1 MTTLRWIA
9 AMLLVLVLPGCSM
22 SVFESLP
29 PGEITR
35 CAPTWPGYW
44 AQIKSPGDKPPGEST
59 PEVVEIDA
67 SCSKPGDTTNSAPLA
82 LITTPDGRQYI
93 EFLTSDGRPQCQP
106 GKDDPNKKCGH
117 LLLRYEYT
125 GDEIRVYD
133 VDHARLAALIG
144 KQKIRGETEKMPLHE
159 GNDTQPP
166 IHFNLVNGDAR
177 RIDKVLKD
185 NPGLFQREP
194 MAVMR
199 RATPEQIAEAQSKQA
214 AERATKDT
222 IDASGQ
228 ASESK

>member
-44 AQIKSPGDKPPGEST
+44 ARIKSPGDKPPGKSA

-67 SCSKPGDTTNSAPLA
+67 SCSKPGDTNSAPLA

-133 VDHARLAALIG
+133 VDHARLASLIG
-144 KQKIRGETEKMPLHE
+144 KQKIREVNDPDAVLDAGIHLVEGNNIFGVMVFDLHE
-159 GNDTQPP
+159 VAHLTVRALRQLDANLHIDPLVAAGGHEVDLLGIILADIHIVPP
-166 IHFNLVNGDAR
+166 PL
-177 RIDKVLKD
+177 
-185 NPGLFQREP
+185 
-194 MAVMR
+194 
-199 RATPEQIAEAQSKQA
+199 
-214 AERATKDT
+214 
-222 IDASGQ
+222 
-228 ASESK
+228 